1 MLFLIIAYNYLSVK
15 MNITEKILSKHLK
28 REVTPGEIIETEINL
43 AMSHDGTSP
52 PAIKTFEK
60 IAEDVWNPDKIVIAF
75 DHNIPA
81 NTIGSAE
88 FQKVARDFGKKQKIK
103 KLFTHG
109 EGICHQIL
117 PEKGLVEPGM
127 IIVGAD
133 SHTCTYGAFGA
144 FSTGM
149 GSTDVAMVY
158 ATGKTWFM
166 VPESFKIEVNGQMS
180 PNTSSKDIILKIIG
194 DIGADGATY
203 KACEFTG
210 STINNL
216 DVSSRMTI
224 CNMAIEMGA
233 KNGIM
238 YPNKATLEYLSSRTG
253 KKYKDFNIFKSD
265 EDSIYEK
272 EFSFDI
278 TNMEPQIACPNDV
291 DNVKNISKVEGTHID
306 QGFIGSC
313 TNGRLEDL
321 EQAAKILKN
330 KKVHEDVRLIV
341 SPASSEIYKKAIE
354 KGIIEIFIES
364 GAIVCNPGCGPCLGG
379 HMGVLSSGEVSISTT
394 NRNFKGRMGDP
405 DSEVYLSN
413 AGVVASSVIKGFI
426 ENPENI

>member
-1 MLFLIIAYNYLSVK
+1 
-15 MNITEKILSKHLK
+15 MNITEKILSKYLK
-28 REVTPGEIIETEINL
+28 REVNPGEIIETEVDL

-60 IAEDVWNPDKIVIAF
+60 VAENVWNPHKIAIVF

-88 FQKVARDFGKKQKIK
+88 FHKVARAFAKKQKIE

-109 EGICHQIL
+109 EGICHQVL

-149 GSTDVAMVY
+149 GSTDVAMIY

-166 VPESFKIEVNGQMS
+166 VPESFKIEVNGQLNL
-180 PNTSSKDIILKIIG
+180 NTCSKDIILKIIG
-194 DIGADGATY
+194 EIGADGATY

-210 STINNL
+210 NVIENL
-216 DVSSRMTI
+216 DVSGRMTI

-238 YPNKATLEYLSSRTG
+238 EPNQDTLDYLSLRCG
-253 KKYKDFNIFKSD
+253 KKINELKIFKSD
-265 EDSIYEK
+265 KDSFYEK
-272 EFSFDI
+272 EFYFDI
-278 TNMEPQIACPNDV
+278 TDMEPQIACPNDV
-291 DNVKNISKVEGTHID
+291 DNVKDISKVEGTHID

-321 EQAAKILKN
+321 EQAAEVLKN
-330 KKVHEDVRLIV
+330 HKVHDDVRLIV

-354 KGIIEIFIES
+354 KGIIETFINS

-379 HMGVLSSGEVSISTT
+379 HMGVLSAGEVSISTT

-405 DSEVYLSN
+405 NSEVYLAN
-413 AGVVASSVIKGFI
+413 AGVVAASAIKGLI
-426 ENPENI
+426 ENPKNI

>member
-1 MLFLIIAYNYLSVK
+1 
-15 MNITEKILSKHLK
+15 MNITEKILSNKAGH
-28 REVTPGEIIETEINL
+28 EVTPGEIIEVDVDL

-60 IAEDVWNPDKIVIAF
+60 IANKVWNPDKIAIVF

-88 FQKVARDFGKKQKIK
+88 FQKVARNFAKEQGIT
-103 KLFTHG
+103 KLYTHG
-109 EGICHQIL
+109 EGICHQVL

-127 IIVGAD
+127 VIVGAD

-149 GSTDVAMVY
+149 GATDIAMVY

-166 VPESFKIEVNGQMS
+166 VPESYRIEVNGTLP
-180 PNTSSKDIILKIIG
+180 PNTVSKDIILKIIG

-203 KACEFTG
+203 KSAEFCG
-210 STINNL
+210 ETIDNL

-224 CNMAIEMGA
+224 SNMAIEMGA

-238 YPNKATLEYLSSRTG
+238 EVNKATLNYIKERTG
-253 KKYKDFNIFKSD
+253 KGINQLNIFKSD
-265 EDSIYEK
+265 KDSLYEK
-272 EFSFDI
+272 EFSFDV
-278 TNMEPQIACPNDV
+278 NDLEPQIACPNDV
-291 DNVKNISKVEGTHID
+291 DNVHDISQVAGTHID

-321 EQAAKILKN
+321 KQAAKVLEG
-330 KKVHEDVRLIV
+330 KKVHEDVRLII
-341 SPASSEIYKKAIE
+341 SPASSEIYKIALAD
-354 KGIIEIFIES
+354 GIIKTFLDS

-379 HMGVLSSGEVSISTT
+379 HMGVLTEGEVSIATT

-405 DSEVYLSN
+405 NSEVYLAN
-413 AGVVASSVIKGFI
+413 AGVVASSAIAGFI
-426 ENPENI
+426 ESP